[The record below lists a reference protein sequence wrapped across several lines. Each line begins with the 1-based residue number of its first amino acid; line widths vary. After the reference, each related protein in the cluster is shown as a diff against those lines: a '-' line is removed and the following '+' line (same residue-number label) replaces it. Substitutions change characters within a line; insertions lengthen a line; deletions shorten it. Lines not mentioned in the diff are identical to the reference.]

1 MSDATLSPYRII
13 AIEGN
18 IGVGKTTIST
28 LLADRLGR
36 QMLPERFHDNPF
48 LASFY
53 KDADRYGFST
63 ELHFLMDRLK
73 DWQDETLRNGAWITD
88 HMFEKTMLFARQNLK
103 QADELEL
110 FKRIYK
116 NVALLIP
123 QPDVI
128 VFLHR
133 PIHVL
138 IEQIKKRGRSYEHR
152 ITTEYLSMLD
162 TMYLNYL
169 RDEHSGK
176 RIILRLGDSNLLEEQ
191 AALDQMIDLLEQPLE
206 DGLYV
211 AEVKAPYQLVE
222 MHSFF

>member
-1 MSDATLSPYRII
+1 MGEKSIHRII

-18 IGVGKTTIST
+18 IGVGKTTISE
-28 LLADRLGR
+28 LLAERLER
-36 QMLPERFHDNPF
+36 SMLPERFHDNPF

-53 KDADRYGFST
+53 TDKERYAFPT

-73 DWQDETLRNGAWITD
+73 DWQDQELTKGNWVTD
-88 HMFEKTMLFARQNLK
+88 HMFEKTMLFARQNLN
-103 QADELEL
+103 QDDEFDL

-116 NVALLIP
+116 NVSAIIP

-133 PIHVL
+133 PVHVL
-138 IEQIKKRGRSYEHR
+138 LKQIKKRGRAYENR
-152 ITTEYLSMLD
+152 ITSAYLEELD
-162 TMYLNYL
+162 QMYISFL
-169 RDEHSGK
+169 RDEHTGK
-176 RIILRLGDSNLLEEQ
+176 RIILRLGDSDLLEESK
-191 AALDQMIDLLEQPLE
+191 ALDLVIHLLNQPLE
-206 DGLYV
+206 NGLYV